1 MRSKSASPLLEE
13 PSEGFLH
20 MEEFAG
26 LPPARR
32 AEPAAGANT
41 TISDADAA
49 ASSDADAA
57 SPVAAEWEPAATGS
71 FLHAEELDSPP
82 GFYNLWVL

>member
-1 MRSKSASPLLEE
+1 MLEE

-26 LPPARR
+26 LPLAGR
-32 AEPAAGANT
+32 AELAVGAEPNAAS
-41 TISDADAA
+41 SDTDAA
-49 ASSDADAA
+49 ASSDA
-57 SPVAAEWEPAATGS
+57 ERELAATKS

>member
-1 MRSKSASPLLEE
+1 MLKE

-26 LPPARR
+26 LPLAGR
-32 AEPAAGANT
+32 AELAVGAEPNAAS
-41 TISDADAA
+41 SDTDAA
-49 ASSDADAA
+49 ASSDADT
-57 SPVAAEWEPAATGS
+57 AATSHAERELAATKS

>member
-1 MRSKSASPLLEE
+1 MPDE
-13 PSEGFLH
+13 PCAGFLH

-26 LPPARR
+26 HAPGRDELAVITEPSAARSVAHGEL
-32 AEPAAGANT
+32 AETA
-41 TISDADAA
+41 
-49 ASSDADAA
+49 
-57 SPVAAEWEPAATGS
+57 S